1 MKNLFFYL
9 LLLVLVSCTN
19 EVVDELPNENS
30 VSIES
35 RDAGT
40 NLQPNEWGIQNMTQ
54 SGRYVDYEL
63 VYKNTKTDFTYF
75 CSSLY
80 TMILYKGAYDG
91 YYGGYS
97 IDWKYNSTF
106 GLYFPEEIPA
116 EYGLCVREFDAC
128 DGENGLTFAPN
139 VTRTRSGSFQ
149 LPVGKT
155 LADIEYVLFF
165 IYDNKRGDRY
175 VDTWDFYSNV
185 EQK

>member
-1 MKNLFFYL
+1 MKKILTFLFL
-9 LLLVLVSCTN
+9 LILVSCSN
-19 EVVDELPNENS
+19 EVMDEVSDGASAS
-30 VSIES
+30 VQS
-35 RDAGT
+35 RSAGT
-40 NLQPNEWGIQNMTQ
+40 DLYPNEWGIQNMTQ
-54 SGRYVDYEL
+54 SGQYVDYEL
-63 VYKNTKTDFTYF
+63 VYKNTKANFTYF

-97 IDWKYNSTF
+97 IDWKYNSYF
-106 GLYFPEEIPA
+106 KLYFPEEIPA

-139 VTRTRSGSFQ
+139 VTRTRSGYFQ

-165 IYDNKRGDRY
+165 IYDNKNMNRY
-175 VDTWDFYSNV
+175 VDTWDFLSGV
-185 EQK
+185 E